1 MNSPRFRASF
11 LHPRYWL
18 TWFGL
23 GVLFLLVQLPYP
35 VLNRLGI
42 WLGRTS
48 MRFLKRRVSITR
60 RNLQL
65 CFPDLPAD
73 QVEARI
79 ISNFE
84 SLGMGL
90 LETGMAWFWSDAR
103 VKRWFDVSGLHNLK
117 KAQENNQG
125 VLVIGVH
132 FMSLELGGR
141 AMGLCQPMMA
151 MYRPHNNKAMEF
163 VQTWG
168 RMRSNKA
175 MLDRKDLRG
184 MVHAL
189 KKGEAVWFAPDQDYG
204 PRGSVFAPLFAV
216 DEAATTSG
224 TYMLARLA
232 KPALI
237 TVVLV
242 RKPAGK
248 GYDLVIQ
255 PALQDYP
262 IDDELAAAAYMNR
275 VIETEI
281 MRAPDQYLWL
291 HRRFKTRPAGTPSL
305 YL

>member
-1 MNSPRFRASF
+1 MIKPQKFHISL

-35 VLNRLGI
+35 LINKLGI

-48 MRFLKRRVSITR
+48 MRFLKRRVSIAR
-60 RNLQL
+60 RNLEL
-65 CFPDLPAD
+65 CFPDMDKATLERTI
-73 QVEARI
+73 VG
-79 ISNFE
+79 NFE

-90 LETGMAWFWSDAR
+90 LETGMAWFWPDAR
-103 VKRWFDVSGLHNLK
+103 VKRWFTVSGLNNLK
-117 KAQENNQG
+117 KAQEGNRG

-141 AMGLCQPMMA
+141 VMGQCQPMMA
-151 MYRPHNNKAMEF
+151 MYRPHNNKVMEL

-184 MVHAL
+184 MVQVL

-216 DEAATTSG
+216 DQAATTSG
-224 TYMLARLA
+224 TFMLARLA
-232 KPALI
+232 KPALLPL
-237 TVVLV
+237 VLL
-242 RKPAGK
+242 RKT
-248 GYDLVIQ
+248 D
-255 PALQDYP
+255 
-262 IDDELAAAAYMNR
+262 
-275 VIETEI
+275 
-281 MRAPDQYLWL
+281 
-291 HRRFKTRPAGTPSL
+291 
-305 YL
+305 